1 MKRLE
6 SEKGIDCE
14 SIFLRV
20 LKPALKK
27 RKTHYVDAAAHTE
40 PLHTVGFMCFD
51 CLDADFEAGGDFFV
65 AVTPCDEAQ
74 DFRFAL
80 T

>member
-1 MKRLE
+1 MQIGIFPIWLRRFCELKRLE

-27 RKTHYVDAAAHTE
+27 RKTHYVNAAAH
-40 PLHTVGFMCFD
+40 L
-51 CLDADFEAGGDFFV
+51 
-65 AVTPCDEAQ
+65 
-74 DFRFAL
+74 
-80 T
+80 